1 MHGAWNGIRRMMEV
15 IFSAHLGHGGAAWL
29 LAAGMLASH
38 AAGAVRTDV
47 SVAYDPTTGGMRLQY
62 TGTGS
67 LSFQSLDLL
76 SRGKGVVGTPTSN
89 LLGLLTGATGTLPVA
104 DFRTFNNQASGVN
117 GTYSQLSATSF
128 QQSGFLT
135 LSSSL
140 PGTSNVWDFGRIAP
154 TGWSQA
160 TVNATFVTDPDVAP
174 NGSVNEG
181 LGYFLFA
188 QPSRSFELA
197 QVVALPLPSSELTWA
212 GGGPWSTSAVTWT
225 SGTIPTTWDTTKT
238 AVFSGTGG
246 IVSVAAGVTA
256 SRGITATTTGY
267 TLSGGTLSLT
277 GASASAT
284 DNTISVATAATLAL
298 NLPLS
303 GSTGFRKTGAGA
315 LVFNQASVIS
325 GTASIAAGTI
335 RLANAQSLLAATLR
349 PLAGGTATVAG
360 QGLTTTVAGLDP
372 NAGGLVDVGTGMVTV
387 ASGLSP
393 ANLVTALLAGRGNG
407 TWNGTA
413 GITSSQA
420 KADLAINIQRS
431 VGWLDNGDG
440 SVSAAYA
447 APGDTNL
454 DWRVDILD
462 AANFVAGGKFN
473 SGQPATW
480 TEGDFNYDGI
490 VDILDAAEFFA
501 TGLYN
506 AGPYHPAPGMGGVVA
521 VPEPTGL
528 GTLAAAFGMLL
539 IISPRL
545 RRSTRVGLR
554 PTWVPAPAASSR

>member
-1 MHGAWNGIRRMMEV
+1 MMEV
-15 IFSAHLGHGGAAWL
+15 IFSAHLRHGGAAWL
-29 LAAGMLASH
+29 LAAVILASH
-38 AAGAVRTDV
+38 AVGAVRTDV
-47 SVAYDPTTGGMRLQY
+47 SVAYDPTTGNMRLQY

-67 LSFQSLDLL
+67 LSFQALDLL
-76 SRGKGVVGTPTSN
+76 SRGKGAVGTPTSN

-104 DFRTFNNQASGVN
+104 EFRTFNNQASGVN

-154 TGWSQA
+154 TGWTQA
-160 TVNATFVTDPDVAP
+160 TVNATFVTDADVAP

-212 GGGPWSTSAVTWT
+212 GGGPWSTSAATWK

-246 IVSVAAGVTA
+246 VVGVTAGVTA

-277 GASASAT
+277 GASAT
-284 DNTISVATAATLAL
+284 DNTISVATTATLAV

-303 GSTGFRKTGAGA
+303 GSTGFRKIGAGV
-315 LVFNQASVIS
+315 LVLNQSNVIS
-325 GTASIAAGTI
+325 GTASIAAGTV
-335 RLANAQSLLAATLR
+335 RLANAQSLPAATLR
-349 PLAGGTATVAG
+349 PLAGGTATVTG
-360 QGLTTTVAGLDP
+360 QGLATAVAGLDP
-372 NAGGLVDVGTGMVTV
+372 NAGGLVDVGSGLVTV
-387 ASGLSP
+387 ATGLSS

-407 TWNGTA
+407 SWNGTA
-413 GITSSQA
+413 GVTSSQA
-420 KADLAINIQRS
+420 RADLAGSIPRT
-431 VGWLDNGDG
+431 VGWLDTGNG
-440 SVSAAYA
+440 SMTFAYA

-454 DWRVDILD
+454 DWSIDILD
-462 AANFVAGGKFN
+462 IGNFLALGKFDT
-473 SGQPATW
+473 GLPATW
-480 TEGDFNYDGI
+480 FEGDFDYNGI
-490 VDILDAAEFFA
+490 VDILDVAEFVS

-506 AGPYHPAPGMGGVVA
+506 AGGYNSASGAIAA
-521 VPEPTGL
+521 VPEPSTLGL
-528 GTLAAAFGMLL
+528 LGVGAGV
-539 IISPRL
+539 
-545 RRSTRVGLR
+545 VGLM
-554 PTWVPAPAASSR
+554 AARRKRVV